1 MKTRSLLVLGALSAV
16 ALAGC
21 GDDPFAF
28 PWEASPDT
36 VRLFAL
42 SQPRHNLPSA
52 IDFRV
57 RRTVRVEAAATEGQW
72 DLAMDTTGGRFVWL
86 PPGVLGI
93 TSQAAVA
100 DLEEDGFAAATEAP
114 ADTARYVRNRRM
126 EIREGRVYAVRT
138 RRHVGAFG
146 GASCSY
152 YGKIQAI
159 ALDLGEATARFQYD
173 LSPACNNRALVP
185 PD

>member
-1 MKTRSLLVLGALSAV
+1 MKIRSLLVLGALATA

-28 PWEASPDT
+28 PWAPAPDT

-42 SQPRHNLPSA
+42 SQPRPNLPSA
-52 IDFRV
+52 IDFRS
-57 RRTVRVEAAATEGQW
+57 RRIVRVEAAATNAAW
-72 DLAMDTTGGRFVWL
+72 DIAVDTAGGRFVWL

-93 TSQAAVA
+93 TSQAGIA
-100 DLEEDGFAAATEAP
+100 DLEEDGFVAAAEAP
-114 ADTARYVRNRRM
+114 ADTARYVRD
-126 EIREGRVYAVRT
+126 RELAIQQGRVYAVRT
-138 RRHVGAFG
+138 RRHAANFG
-146 GASCSY
+146 SCSY

-173 LSPACNNRALVP
+173 LSPVCNNRALVP

>member
-1 MKTRSLLVLGALSAV
+1 MKTRSLRVLGVLAAA

-52 IDFRV
+52 IDFQL
-57 RRTVRVEAAATEGQW
+57 RRTVRVEAAATEGAW
-72 DLAMDTTGGRFVWL
+72 DLAVDTADGRFVWL

-100 DLEEDGFAAATEAP
+100 DLAEDGFAAAAEAP
-114 ADTARYVRNRRM
+114 ADTARYVRDRRLA
-126 EIREGRVYAVRT
+126 IQEGRVYAVRT
-138 RRHVGAFG
+138 RRLSGIY
-146 GASCSY
+146 GASCNY

-159 ALDLGEATARFQYD
+159 DVDLGEATARFQYD